1 MSELLLLSIIPKRFK
16 RCLNCILACSDVT
29 NVWTTCILLK
39 FWMKLSPPVP
49 HQWHCHFCCCI
60 FFCSGLGFITYAPQS
75 TAQLAAIF
83 SSLPVEI
90 IQPPHNANKTM
101 SFLFWQL
108 SRAHIWIWM
117 FDIQR
122 RSQRC
127 IVLSSFRFRTTA
139 TTSKKDNWN
148 ETKEKIWYTK
158 QKRLR
163 KKPICIYMSTVDGC
177 DWMQT
182 WTTKKRSYLN
192 YGYIHIFSMCH
203 STSPRYLLILRISL
217 FAHR

>member
-1 MSELLLLSIIPKRFK
+1 MLLIIPKRFK

-101 SFLFWQL
+101 FSFFPFLTIKQ
-108 SRAHIWIWM
+108 
-117 FDIQR
+117 
-122 RSQRC
+122 
-127 IVLSSFRFRTTA
+127 SSHLNLNVWY
-139 TTSKKDNWN
+139 SKTQP
-148 ETKEKIWYTK
+148 EMY
-158 QKRLR
+158 
-163 KKPICIYMSTVDGC
+163 CS
-177 DWMQT
+177 
-182 WTTKKRSYLN
+182 
-192 YGYIHIFSMCH
+192 IF
-203 STSPRYLLILRISL
+203 ISISNNSNN
-217 FAHR
+217 